1 MKTLIPAPCLS
12 GNPFDPQAEYPQ
24 DVKQL
29 VSAAQSQGYRLSAR
43 SAAEIWMRH
52 SDESCASWLM
62 VDGSSDAGLVD
73 TLLKYVTVI
82 DTPEPTAPPPPD
94 GYSTWLDYAVN
105 TMDTRQPHLEQLS
118 QLDAPEHSREA
129 MRQAVQAELAYLR
142 RLAGLAD

>member
-1 MKTLIPAPCLS
+1 
-12 GNPFDPQAEYPQ
+12 
-24 DVKQL
+24 
-29 VSAAQSQGYRLSAR
+29 
-43 SAAEIWMRH
+43 
-52 SDESCASWLM
+52 M

-94 GYSTWLDYAVN
+94 GYATWLDYAVN
-105 TMDTRQPHLEQLS
+105 TMDTRQPHLEQLL